1 MRSCKDKKE
10 KVTFSKTYEKT
21 FSTDIFRVVKVI
33 QRVLKP
39 VYEVLDLLSRL
50 IEVQFYN
57 YDLVKVTVTPDTE
70 FEIDKI
76 VRSRKNEAIILHLAN

>member
-1 MRSCKDKKE
+1 M
-10 KVTFSKTYEKT
+10 
-21 FSTDIFRVVKVI
+21 VKVI

-76 VRSRKNEAIILHLAN
+76 VRSRKNEAIILHLANWRGYDETFNSWENASYMKKI